1 MLLMLRRSFHT
12 VNPLHS
18 RYHNPKISMTVS
30 KRFKKHMDDMVV
42 SDIKRQKKEAERKGP
57 VTAPKHPILYDTNRT
72 KVFNRKFFESLG
84 LVMSQMPELLGK
96 GITITNVNVRQ
107 DFSEVRVFWV
117 SREKEEEVSELLEVS
132 RKKIRRGMYE
142 SSGLGQLPRIVFVI
156 DTAYQLSVHMDRL
169 FNKLDV
175 GPDKPLEDNVW
186 LEAQE
191 LKLGCEAGGLDRDEI
206 MKRVEMSI
214 MKSRAIH
221 RECYSEEDF
230 QTVYRE
236 SIERNGAAHKLEV
249 KRNIKKFL
257 VSRRKAAQQ
266 KTIEMENVHEK

>member
-12 VNPLHS
+12 VTPLHS

-42 SDIKRQKKEAERKGP
+42 SDIKRQKKEEERKGP

-72 KVFNRKFFESLG
+72 QVFNRKFFESIG
-84 LVMSQMPELLGK
+84 LVMSQMQEMLGK
-96 GITITNVNVRQ
+96 GITITKVNVRQ

-117 SREKEEEVSELLEVS
+117 SRENQEEVSELLEVS

-142 SSGLGQLPRIVFVI
+142 SSGLGQLPRIVFVR
-156 DTAYQLSVHMDRL
+156 DTAYQLSVHMDTL
-169 FNKLDV
+169 FKKLDV
-175 GPDKPLEDNVW
+175 GLDNPLKDNVW
-186 LEAQE
+186 IEAQE
-191 LKLGCEAGGLDRDEI
+191 LKLGVEAGGVKRDEI

-214 MKSRAIH
+214 AKSKATH

-266 KTIEMENVHEK
+266 KTIEVENEK